1 MGQFHIDMYVY
12 ICCIQMLQGRNNFV
26 CCMFSGLILKE
37 FDNKVNSFTNQIVK
51 NPNIEKLQTNI
62 FLDQCVCL

>member
-1 MGQFHIDMYVY
+1 
-12 ICCIQMLQGRNNFV
+12 
-26 CCMFSGLILKE
+26 MFSGLILKE